1 VLHAV
6 DDGLVSYSNSQDLYD
21 DLLANGHN
29 VYNDGIGD
37 DGIIEVDGWG
47 PDNHRYRLQHN
58 QTQWDFF
65 LSVAPTSFT
74 SIADGLWDT
83 DDGGTPTDPW
93 DQDGVPTADNP
104 VIVNDGFTVT
114 VDGTAS
120 ALSVD
125 IGQSLPSE
133 LQVDDTLTVSGG
145 VTIHSSGTLSGTGTL
160 AGNVVVQSG
169 GILSPGNGAGF
180 LSAESG
186 ITPVME
192 PTPIPEPGTLIL
204 MGIGAYWLLV
214 WRRR

>member
-1 VLHAV
+1 MLHAV
-6 DDGLVSYSNSQDLYD
+6 DDGIVPYSNSQDLYD

-83 DDGGTPTDPW
+83 DDGGTPMDPW

-125 IGQSLPSE
+125 VGQSLPSE
-133 LQVDDTLTVSGG
+133 LQVDDTLTVSSG

-169 GILSPGNGAGF
+169 GILSPGNGAGV
-180 LSAESG
+180 LSAGSG

-192 PTPIPEPGTLIL
+192 PNPIPEPAALTLL
-204 MGIGAYWLLV
+204 GIGACWLLV